1 MATGRL
7 EDEGEQGG
15 SGGRAA
21 SAADPAAPAS
31 VASADAAMTA
41 AASMQWAPGARPI
54 PAHSS
59 AGDIGEPTRPMAVPR
74 GRGKNGCVII
84 IGSIDAPLP
93 QKSLHSG
100 NKSCVTRSK
109 E

>member
-1 MATGRL
+1 MAKKRP
-7 EDEGEQGG
+7 QQRQPKQP
-15 SGGRAA
+15 SKRAQRE
-21 SAADPAAPAS
+21 
-31 VASADAAMTA
+31 A
-41 AASMQWAPGARPI
+41 AAARATFADDDESI
-54 PAHSS
+54 SS
-59 AGDIGEPTRPMAVPR
+59 ASEDDELQQPPATDEREETVEEARLRPMAVPR
-74 GRGKNGCVII
+74 GRGKNGCVIV